1 MRIHIKRFLAGLL
14 LFVLIAGSA
23 VFFAPLGPI
32 LSSYVETKIEN
43 RVDAKVAI
51 EGLRFSLYGGLHAA
65 RMTIHPERIPEET
78 ILLRDVSV
86 QHRFGA
92 LLTGSYQ
99 AGRIHIGSVEAAA
112 SEGLARWAASFFQ
125 DTDISGAFPDLEIGG
140 GAVFLRFPEYLK
152 PLRIERIRL
161 SAKQMNDREIAG
173 TVSFSAGENDVKAK
187 FHANGEYGF
196 IETDLVVDGFDVSFL
211 PAFDLAG
218 VAIDPSV
225 VKIRGVLSGTVT
237 FLTSSRQWIGDLAL
251 TGITAGHPDT
261 GLVVTNGSAK
271 IQLTGRE
278 ALIHGADF
286 HVAGGR
292 VTIPAA
298 AVSLGETG
306 AEAFH
311 FRGGAK
317 HLDLVVLQKIGIFEM
332 FPEWLRPGRI
342 DRGEIGGSASGAWE
356 PEGGFD
362 YHVAL
367 EIRDTSGTLAHQDI
381 ESSFFEAEAVIQTGG
396 KVTLKR
402 AEARFWE
409 GQAAAAGTF
418 YIREMDLENPDLNI
432 RLENVAQN
440 DVLIAMLPEEV
451 QDGIRFAGPS
461 NAKVGGNIGLTGDM
475 VSLDLT
481 LQAETLA
488 PPALPFV
495 FSNVGGII
503 RWTTDASRILFDDV
517 TGDTNGSPVRG
528 AGALLID
535 EDQLASDFTVYGE
548 NLPVNRDILD
558 WLNVDTGRWEVDGRF
573 DVNLQAR
580 NWQPVNE
587 SVIDSLSG
595 INAEVAFLDV
605 SLSHPEY
612 GRVAESLSGRVTQ
625 DSYGFDLVD
634 VKGLVFG
641 IDMYGSG
648 RFPLA
653 GEKSGLHLDIHTES
667 FLLSP
672 ERYGRL
678 PIAPGMEGLKIDGRA
693 SLTGRIEAGKDEKV
707 LLSGDIAATIE
718 DAEIAYAD
726 LPTIGASGSLDFRF
740 SGSRLSG
747 SMSLADI
754 RVGKFRGEELSADFT
769 YDAPA
774 LDVSNFQVLAYGG
787 SIDSA
792 ATKID
797 TGDKTW
803 TAQIGVSRL
812 NLEHLAKSYEIMGKQ
827 AFEGEVQARISLE
840 GRSLNMQAITGK
852 GEAAV
857 SNGRLYSFP
866 LLVAVLSVF
875 DLRLPTQDP
884 VTDAYSIFS
893 IDYGTINVEDLLFTG
908 GSIPIYMEGYIGLQN
923 ETAFADQPI
932 YMLVTLARNDG
943 LLDRI
948 PFVGLLKHHTIDFLR
963 RVVLQARVTG
973 TLGDYE
979 VTTLRTPLTIQIQK
993 MWSFLQRVTLSPKE
1007 IEGLF

>member
-1 MRIHIKRFLAGLL
+1 MRIRIKRLLAGLL
-14 LFVLIAGSA
+14 FFVLIAGSA

-43 RVDAKVAI
+43 RMDAKVAI
-51 EGLRFSLYGGLHAA
+51 EGLRFSLNGGLHAA
-65 RMTIHPERIPEET
+65 RMTIRPEGIPEET

-86 QHRFGA
+86 QHQFGA

-99 AGRIHIGSVEAAA
+99 ARRIYIGSVEAAA
-112 SEGLARWAASFFQ
+112 SESLARWAASFFQ
-125 DTDISGAFPDLEIGG
+125 DTEISAVFPDLEIGG
-140 GAVFLRFPEYLK
+140 GTVFLHLPDPLK
-152 PLRIERIRL
+152 PLRMAQIRI
-161 SAKQMNDREIAG
+161 SAKPMNDREIAG
-173 TVSFSAGENDVKAK
+173 TIAFSAGENDVRAK
-187 FHANGEYGF
+187 FHADGEYGF
-196 IETDLVVDGFDVSFL
+196 IETDLVVDGFDASFL

-218 VAIDPSV
+218 VLIDPSE
-225 VKIRGVLSGTVT
+225 VKVRGVLSGTVT
-237 FLTSSRQWIGDLAL
+237 LLTSSRQWIGDLAL

-261 GLVVTNGSAK
+261 GLVVTNGSAR

-298 AVSLGETG
+298 AVSLGKTG
-306 AEAFH
+306 VDAFH
-311 FRGGAK
+311 FRGSAK
-317 HLDLVVLQKIGIFEM
+317 DLDLVLLQKIGIFEM
-332 FPEWLRPGRI
+332 FPEKLRPGRI
-342 DRGEIGGSASGAWE
+342 DRGELSGSASGAWE
-356 PEGGFD
+356 PKAGFD
-362 YHVAL
+362 YHVEM
-367 EIRDTSGTLAHQDI
+367 EIRDTSGTLAHEDI
-381 ESSFFEAEAVIQTGG
+381 EISFFNAETVIQTGG
-396 KVTLKR
+396 KVALKR

-409 GQAAAAGTF
+409 GHATAAGTF
-418 YIREMDLENPDLNI
+418 YIRERGLENSDLNI

-440 DVLIAMLPEEV
+440 DVFIAMLPQEV
-451 QDGIRFAGPS
+451 QEGVRFAGPS
-461 NAKVGGNIGLTGDM
+461 NAKVGGYIGLTGDM
-475 VSLDLT
+475 VSLDLN

-503 RWTTDASRILFDDV
+503 RWTTGASRILFDDV
-517 TGDTNGSPVRG
+517 SGDINGSPVRG
-528 AGALLID
+528 GGALLID
-535 EDQLASDFTVYGE
+535 DDQLASDFTVYGE
-548 NLPVNRDILD
+548 DIPVNRKILD
-558 WLNVDTGRWEVDGRF
+558 WLNVETGRWEVDGRF
-573 DVNLQAR
+573 DIDLQAR
-580 NWQPVNE
+580 KWQPVNK

-595 INAEVAFLDV
+595 MNAEFAFLDV

-612 GRVAESLSGRVTQ
+612 GRVAASLSARVTQ
-625 DSYGFDLVD
+625 DSHGFDLVD

-641 IDMYGSG
+641 IEMYGSG
-648 RFPLA
+648 RFPFTGEQA
-653 GEKSGLHLDIHTES
+653 GLQLDINTES

-672 ERYGRL
+672 EHYGRL
-678 PIAPGMEGLKIDGRA
+678 PIAAGMEGLKIGGRA
-693 SLTGRIEAGKDEKV
+693 SLRGRITAGMDEKV

-718 DAEIAYAD
+718 DAEIAYAG

-747 SMSLADI
+747 SILLADI
-754 RVGKFRGEELSADFT
+754 RVGKFRGEQLSADFT

-774 LDVSNFQVLAYGG
+774 LNVSNLQVLAYGG
-787 SIDSA
+787 SIHSA

-812 NLEHLAKSYEIMGKQ
+812 NLEHLAKTYEIMEKQ
-827 AFEGEVQARISLE
+827 AFEGELQARVSLE
-840 GRSLNMQAITGK
+840 GRSRDMQAITGK

-884 VTDAYSIFS
+884 VTDAYGIFS
-893 IDYGTINVEDLLFTG
+893 IDNGTINVEDLLFTG
-908 GSIPIYMEGYIGLQN
+908 GAIPIYMEGYIGLKN

-932 YMLVTLARNDG
+932 FMLVTLARNDG

-948 PFVGLLKHHTIDFLR
+948 PLVGLLKHHTIDFLR

-973 TLGDYE
+973 TLGDYR
-979 VTTLRTPLTIQIQK
+979 VTTIRTPLTIQIQK
-993 MWSFLQRVTLSPKE
+993 MWSFLQRVTLSPEE